1 VYAPSAAEG
10 RAWNSASSRAEEARR
25 AARRRPFLR
34 AIAVETGDR
43 EGRRCRWAMSRLPCA
58 RAKRLNKRSWRRMD
72 ESAESTE
79 TAVRARAT
87 ARGTETLTSQCS
99 RARLARYS
107 FRPAPPRPAVHPAG
121 SSVCLTISVQAL
133 ACTASFSFHWTPA
146 SRVTRCRPRI

>member
-58 RAKRLNKRSWRRMD
+58 RAKRLNKRSGRRMD
-72 ESAESTE
+72 ESAESME

-87 ARGTETLTSQCS
+87 ARGTETLTNQCS
-99 RARLARYS
+99 RIPSGRHHRVS
-107 FRPAPPRPAVHPAG
+107 CTPGRIKRVSHHQCT
-121 SSVCLTISVQAL
+121 SSGMHGGLF
-133 ACTASFSFHWTPA
+133 FSLDT
-146 SRVTRCRPRI
+146 RVSCH